1 MFSNQHSSSLDPHVD
16 SPGRLHLTETRQQ
29 PAMAT
34 PAEQQAAANS
44 FIQEVWGLQGV
55 AYLVVGL
62 RYYSQFTSFG
72 RRLQWDDILML
83 LATVS

>member
-1 MFSNQHSSSLDPHVD
+1 
-16 SPGRLHLTETRQQ
+16 
-29 PAMAT
+29 MAT

-72 RRLQWDDILML
+72 RRLQWDDVLML
-83 LATVS
+83 LATVSQVCKVEA

>member
-1 MFSNQHSSSLDPHVD
+1 
-16 SPGRLHLTETRQQ
+16 
-29 PAMAT
+29 MAT
-34 PAEQQAAANS
+34 PEEQQAAANS

-83 LATVS
+83 LATVSQTRKVEV